1 MSMKNKRKGITPVIS
16 IIILLLIAIALAG
29 AAWTFMG
36 GLAGS
41 FMKGSLMVV
50 ETDCQ
55 GVKNAT
61 IVLRNIGTQEISLGD
76 CNSDGSIKTSP
87 TECGR
92 LVIEKL
98 AGNNADMDGALTRR
112 TLKPGQEV
120 TFYDEKC
127 DGTTNPDVCT
137 YSFRIAG
144 AGTGSTKVSVQCG

>member
-50 ETDCQ
+50 DARCE

-61 IVLRNIGTQEISLGD
+61 IVLRNIGTQSLSLGD
-76 CNSDGSIKTSP
+76 CLNTGISGSSKT
-87 TECGR
+87 CGR
-92 LVIEKL
+92 LIIDRID
-98 AGNNADMDGALTRR
+98 GISNMDANLS
-112 TLKPGQEV
+112 TLVLNPGQEV
-120 TFYDEKC
+120 TFKDEGC
-127 DGTTNPDVCT
+127 DGTTTPVTCVYN
-137 YSFRIAG
+137 FRIEG